1 MVERH
6 VYIKLKAEHATAQG
20 RAAAAA
26 EIRAVFPRIPGVVA
40 VTVGTAADEAAAAS
54 WDLALTVRFR
64 SLGDVA
70 GYQTHPL
77 HTEWK
82 TRSLQPQLEFLKA
95 WNFAVD

>member
-1 MVERH
+1 VVERH
-6 VYIKLKAEHATAQG
+6 VYIKLTAAQATPAG

-40 VTVGTAADEAAAAS
+40 LTVGLPADDAAAAS

-64 SLGDVA
+64 AVDDIP
-70 GYQTHPL
+70 GYLAHPL

-82 TRSLQPQLEFLKA
+82 TQSLEPQLEFIKA
-95 WNFAVD
+95 WNFVVD